1 MADLRAALLG
11 YGYWG
16 PNLARNVQS
25 EPMLGQGRLVV
36 GRLVSS
42 GHFERVVSDD
52 PLTLLGF
59 TG

>member
-1 MADLRAALLG
+1 
-11 YGYWG
+11 
-16 PNLARNVQS
+16 
-25 EPMLGQGRLVV
+25 MLGQGRLVV

-42 GHFERVVSDD
+42 GHFERLVSDD